1 MFEQIIKK
9 VSSIIAGIVV
19 FSIAGGVYLS
29 SKGFEWNGKD
39 GFVLVSKAYAA
50 DVRSDEDGA
59 TRNVP
64 NNFGFP
70 KDHVI
75 GDENAKVTLYE
86 YSSFGCFHCAEFH
99 LTVLPEIKKHYIDKG
114 LLKVVFV
121 PMPLDKNSMDGALL
135 AECVD
140 GDKYF
145 SFVDVLFKKQRDWSL
160 AFNPQKVLLQYAAL
174 SGLGNEK
181 AQVCLKND
189 VVAARILKDRKDGLD
204 ILKIQGTPS
213 FFVSSSKG
221 NEAIDGLRPYEDFAR
236 VIDSHLDISE
246 SEKAE

>member
-50 DVRSDEDGA
+50 DVRADEDGA